1 MVAQLITQ
9 RRKQILVHSVLYY
22 RMGESVIPDHKWNE
36 WARELASLQ
45 EQYPDI
51 SANCPLAKEFEN
63 FDPATGFDLPLDNL
77 KAIDEAQWL
86 LNYHR
91 EREKNNVRTE

>member
-1 MVAQLITQ
+1 MVAERITQ

-22 RMGESVIPDHKWNE
+22 RMGESIVPDHKWNE

-51 SANCPLAKEFEN
+51 SESCPLADVFRD
-63 FDPATGFDLPLDNL
+63 FDPATGFDLPLDNR
-77 KAIDEAQWL
+77 KAVEEALWL
-86 LNYHR
+86 LDYHR
-91 EREKNNVRTE
+91 TKRSDT

>member
-1 MVAQLITQ
+1 MVAERITQ

-22 RMGESVIPDHKWNE
+22 RMDESIVPDHKWNE

-51 SANCPLAKEFEN
+51 AAACPLAKEFEH
-63 FDPATGFDLPLDNL
+63 FDPATGFDLPLNNR
-77 KAIDEAQWL
+77 KALEEARWL
-86 LNYHR
+86 LNYHK
-91 EREKNNVRTE
+91 EKENRL